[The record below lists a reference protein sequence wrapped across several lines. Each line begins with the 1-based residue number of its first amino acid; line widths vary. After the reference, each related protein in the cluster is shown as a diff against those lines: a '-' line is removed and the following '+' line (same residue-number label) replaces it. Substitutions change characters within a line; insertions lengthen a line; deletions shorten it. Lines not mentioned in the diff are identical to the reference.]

1 MAEVNE
7 PHKRRSAL
15 HLWAAAH
22 GAVGSDDIE
31 AAPSAYNVDVLQPE
45 GYALI
50 VWTVILLDEV
60 DAWYGELVK
69 EDQATAEQL
78 TAAID
83 KLEADG
89 SSLGRPLVDRIKG
102 SKIHA
107 LKELRPGSGG
117 GSEVRILFVF
127 DPQRQAVLLV
137 AGDKSG
143 QWRQWY
149 TDNIPVAE
157 QRYERWL
164 AGDYDEEI

>member
-1 MAEVNE
+1 V
-7 PHKRRSAL
+7 
-15 HLWAAAH
+15 
-22 GAVGSDDIE
+22 
-31 AAPSAYNVDVLQPE
+31 
-45 GYALI
+45 
-50 VWTVILLDEV
+50 
-60 DAWYGELVK
+60 
-69 EDQATAEQL
+69 

-89 SSLGRPLVDRIKG
+89 PSLGRPLVDRIKG
-102 SKIHA
+102 SQIHA

-157 QRYERWL
+157 RRYERWL